1 MSSSSRG
8 ALFWAVAAHALVAA
22 ALAVSRGHEQPVADL
37 LVFASVPALGTALV
51 ATRARTPSWPSSSVL
66 VWVWSVALAST
77 LAAALLTPGIYIEA
91 SAPRLP
97 FLAMSLGAVAIVG
110 SYALDLRSGAP
121 APAPAWLSLLARG
134 RPAAMI
140 ALAFGLGA
148 WMIAASPAPRIDV
161 WQLDQQ
167 AAAALLH
174 GRPVY
179 AHGALG
185 AVDSFTH
192 ARTIDAYDY
201 PPLTLFLSTAAFAV
215 TRETRWAQL
224 AAILAG
230 GVLLR
235 LLARRTQR
243 TTEQATLGDL
253 LMACLLFHP
262 RGLFVLEQAWGEPLA
277 LPFLGAFALA
287 ATARRWRLAAVML
300 GLLCALKQHFLMYL
314 PALALVPGIGVPGV
328 AIALGTLVATYAP
341 YALSTASLRDLWT
354 NLVVHHLGN
363 PFRPDSLSLPGM
375 LASAGIALPA
385 GLGFASAAASLGVLR
400 WIPRAL
406 GPLLLASS
414 LSFLLFYVLGRQAF
428 CNYYYLLGPTWLFAA
443 ATLARPAPAAEVT

>member
-1 MSSSSRG
+1 
-8 ALFWAVAAHALVAA
+8 
-22 ALAVSRGHEQPVADL
+22 VSRGHEQPVADL
-37 LVFASVPALGTALV
+37 LVFASVPALGAGLL
-51 ATRARTPSWPSSSVL
+51 ATRAAARTRAPSWPLPRVL
-66 VWVWSVALAST
+66 VWVWGVALLST
-77 LAAALLTPGIYIEA
+77 LAVAFVTPGIYIEA

-97 FLAMSLGAVAIVG
+97 FLAMSLGAVGIVA
-110 SYALDLRSGAP
+110 SYAFDLRSGAP
-121 APAPAWLSLLARG
+121 GPRWLARG

-167 AAAALLH
+167 AADALLH

-185 AVDSFTH
+185 AIDSFTH

-201 PPLTLFLSTAAFAV
+201 PPLTLFLSTAAFAI

-230 GVLLR
+230 GALLR
-235 LLARRTQR
+235 RLTRRATGHAVLA
-243 TTEQATLGDL
+243 DL

-287 ATARRWRLAAVML
+287 ATAKRWRLAAVML

-314 PALALVPGIGVPGV
+314 PALALVPGIGVSGV

-341 YALSTASLRDLWT
+341 YAQSTASLRDLWA

-375 LASAGIALPA
+375 LSSAGIALPA
-385 GLGFASAAASLGVLR
+385 GLGFASAAASLGVLG

-443 ATLARPAPAAEVT
+443 ATLARPAGEVT